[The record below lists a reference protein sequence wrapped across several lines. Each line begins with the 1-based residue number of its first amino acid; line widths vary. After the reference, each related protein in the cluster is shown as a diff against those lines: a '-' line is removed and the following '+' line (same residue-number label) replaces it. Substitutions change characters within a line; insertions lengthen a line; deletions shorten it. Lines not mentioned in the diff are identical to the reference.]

1 MSEDRLTYDE
11 LKAGYVSLQ
20 KQAARSLLI
29 KEELIQA
36 RDKLDRNLARF
47 RAIQVY
53 SEKAIHSE
61 TFEDFAEITVK
72 SIIETFELECSAL
85 LTYDKGKNV
94 LHAKTAF
101 GLENLK
107 VGYPLDA
114 NWMKAKGLLKGENAF
129 IEKIDTDNHPW
140 GPMGLCQV
148 ILCPYDGGH
157 DDLQGFLL
165 GGRTQR
171 NETYYDEI
179 TQEMIPSFM
188 VFTQQMNMLL
198 KNLRSKENLERTV
211 QERTEELKTT
221 NVQLNKANEE
231 LQQEITIRTQTE
243 EKLRIAER
251 EATELSEFLK
261 RMFGRYLSTEVMNSL
276 LENPSALELG
286 GQRRHVTI
294 MISDLRGFTALSERL
309 EPEKV
314 VQMLNSYF
322 ETMVNVIHH
331 YNGTVN
337 EIIGDSLL
345 VIFGAPQEIPDR
357 AQRAIACAISMQNAI
372 TEVNGRNQELGLPK
386 LEMGIGLHD
395 TEVIVGNIGSS
406 KRIKYS
412 VVGSGVNLA
421 SRIESYTVGGQV
433 LISESVKQE
442 AGEVL
447 RIDDKKTV
455 LPKGAEALVA
465 IYDVGGIGGSYNLA
479 LAEKEPAM
487 VSLARL
493 IPVKYKLIGGKHISQ
508 EMGLGRILRL
518 SKRSC
523 EIELKQGVSPL
534 TNIKMN
540 LDDVDEEL
548 GAKDFYGK
556 VIEQPVEHQSAHLVR
571 FTAIPP
577 EVSAYFQ
584 SHRQHAVK
592 SAEG

>member
-20 KQAARSLLI
+20 KQASRSLLI
-29 KEELIQA
+29 KQELIEA

-47 RAIQVY
+47 KAIQAY
-53 SEKAIHSE
+53 SEKAIHSQ
-61 TFEDFAEITVK
+61 TFEDFAEITVE

-85 LTYDKGKNV
+85 FTYDKTQNGLQPK
-94 LHAKTAF
+94 AAF

-107 VGYPLDA
+107 IGYPLDA
-114 NWMKAKGLLKGENAF
+114 DWMRTKGLFKGENAF
-129 IEKIDTDNHPW
+129 IEKIATENHPW
-140 GPMGLCQV
+140 GPLGLCQV
-148 ILCPYDGGH
+148 ILCPYDDGKGI
-157 DDLQGFLL
+157 LQGFLL

-171 NETYYDEI
+171 NEAYYDEI

-188 VFTQQMNMLL
+188 VFTQQMSMLL
-198 KNLRSKENLERTV
+198 QNLRSKENLERTV
-211 QERTEELKTT
+211 QERTKELKKT
-221 NVQLNKANEE
+221 NLRLNKANEE

-243 EKLRIAER
+243 EKLRVAER

-261 RMFGRYLSTEVMNSL
+261 KMFGRYLSTEVMNSL
-276 LENPSALELG
+276 LENPAALELG

-294 MISDLRGFTALSERL
+294 MMSDLRGFTALSERL

-322 ETMVNVIHH
+322 ETMVNLIHQ

-357 AQRAIACAISMQNAI
+357 AQRAIACAISMQNAMS
-372 TEVNGRNQELGLPK
+372 EVNRRNQEMGLPT

-447 RIDDKKTV
+447 RIDGKKTV
-455 LPKGAEALVA
+455 LPKGAEAPVA

-523 EIELKQGVSPL
+523 EIELKQDVSPL
-534 TNIKMN
+534 TNITMK

-556 VIEQPVEHQSAHLVR
+556 VIEQPVENQYAHLVR

-584 SHRQHAVK
+584 SHRQHAMK